1 MTHTSTRAQPIP
13 KAAKVASAAAL
24 LLAAAHI
31 ALTAVFNVPSTE
43 VKYEALP
50 GRAADAWIRPYFV
63 QDYRI
68 FAPDPASA
76 DRNLWVRAWV
86 ETPDGERVETKWV
99 DVTAIE
105 LAEPYRR
112 VLRKQL
118 TVIGAEQL
126 MTSFG
131 KLTEAQKAV
140 VEENFH
146 TSPDLAELNEALL
159 AADDA
164 NAGDVRSFIRAT
176 NYTTSYATQ
185 AARALWGDD
194 GEILAV
200 QTRSVYSPV
209 IRWDDRNDP
218 DAVRPDSSYTQLGW
232 RPVLDWSQQSEDAF
246 ARTFLHWAE
255 AAGVTGSLTGDEED
269 AG

>member
-1 MTHTSTRAQPIP
+1 MTSTSTAKPIP
-13 KAAKVASAAAL
+13 AAAKVASVVALVVAAV
-24 LLAAAHI
+24 HI
-31 ALTAVFNVPSTE
+31 AFTAVYNVPSAE

-50 GRAADAWIRPYFV
+50 GQAADAYIRPYFV

-68 FAPDPASA
+68 FAPDPASS

-86 ETPDGERVETKWV
+86 QTPEGERVETAWV

-126 MTSFG
+126 MTSYG
-131 KLTEAQKAV
+131 KLTEEQKAIA
-140 VEENFH
+140 EQNFH
-146 TSPDLAELNEALL
+146 ESGDLTALNDELL

-164 NAGDVRSFIRAT
+164 NPDDVRAFIRAT
-176 NYTTSYATQ
+176 NYTSSYATQ
-185 AARALWGDD
+185 AAAALWSDD

-209 IRWDDRNDP
+209 VRWEDRFDA
-218 DAVRPDSSYTQLGW
+218 DAVRPDSSYTKLGW
-232 RPVLDWSQQSEDAF
+232 RPTLEWSQQSQGAF
-246 ARTFLHWAE
+246 ARTFLHWAD
-255 AAGVTGSLTGDEED
+255 AAGVNATLSGEEED
-269 AG
+269 E

>member
-1 MTHTSTRAQPIP
+1 MVQTSTRAQPIP
-13 KAAKVASAAAL
+13 AAAKVVSAAAL
-24 LLAAAHI
+24 LLAGVHI

-86 ETPDGERVETKWV
+86 ETSGGERVQTKWV

-126 MTSFG
+126 MTSYG
-131 KLTEAQKAV
+131 KLTDGQKAI

-146 TSPDLAELNEALL
+146 DTGDLNALNDALL
-159 AADDA
+159 EADDSNGA
-164 NAGDVRSFIRAT
+164 DVRAFIRAT

-185 AARALWGDD
+185 AAKALWADD

-209 IRWDDRNDP
+209 IRWDDRMDP
-218 DAVRPDSSYTQLGW
+218 DAVRPDSSYTKLGW
-232 RPVLDWSQQSEDAF
+232 RPVLEWSQQSDDAF

-255 AAGVTGSLTGDEED
+255 SAGVSGSLTDEED

>member
-24 LLAAAHI
+24 LLAAVHI

-50 GRAADAWIRPYFV
+50 GRVADAWIRPYFV

-131 KLTEAQKAV
+131 KLTVLVSLFERETP
-140 VEENFH
+140 VE
-146 TSPDLAELNEALL
+146 L
-159 AADDA
+159 
-164 NAGDVRSFIRAT
+164 SFD
-176 NYTTSYATQ
+176 Q
-185 AARALWGDD
+185 
-194 GEILAV
+194 
-200 QTRSVYSPV
+200 
-209 IRWDDRNDP
+209 
-218 DAVRPDSSYTQLGW
+218 
-232 RPVLDWSQQSEDAF
+232 
-246 ARTFLHWAE
+246 
-255 AAGVTGSLTGDEED
+255 VTKMI
-269 AG
+269 

>member
-1 MTHTSTRAQPIP
+1 MTHTSTRVQPIP

-24 LLAAAHI
+24 LLAGAHI

-43 VKYEALP
+43 VKYGALP
-50 GRAADAWIRPYFV
+50 GGAADAWIRPYFV

-126 MTSFG
+126 MTSYG

-232 RPVLDWSQQSEDAF
+232 RPVLDWSQQSEEAF

>member
-1 MTHTSTRAQPIP
+1 MTTTSMKAKPIP
-13 KAAKVASAAAL
+13 TAAKVASAMAL
-24 LLAAAHI
+24 LLAATHI
-31 ALTAVFNVPSTE
+31 ALTAVYNVPSSD
-43 VKYEALP
+43 VKYGALP
-50 GRAADAWIRPYFV
+50 GHTADAYIRPYFV

-68 FAPDPASA
+68 FAPDPASS

-86 ETPDGERVETKWV
+86 QTPEGDRVETKWV

-126 MTSFG
+126 MTAYG
-131 KLTEAQKAV
+131 KLTPEQKEIA
-140 VEENFH
+140 EKNFH
-146 TSPDLAELNEALL
+146 DSGDLAALNESLL
-159 AADDA
+159 AAEGA
-164 NAGDVRSFIRAT
+164 NPVDVRAFIRAT
-176 NYTTSYATQ
+176 NYTVSYATQ
-185 AARALWGDD
+185 AAQALWSDD

-209 IRWDDRNDP
+209 IRWEDRF
-218 DAVRPDSSYTQLGW
+218 DADASRPDSSYTQLGW
-232 RPVLDWSQQSEDAF
+232 RPTLEWSQQSNEAF
-246 ARTFLHWAE
+246 ARTFLHWAD
-255 AAGVTGSLTGDEED
+255 AAGVSGSLTGEEED

>member
-1 MTHTSTRAQPIP
+1 MTQTSTKPSSIP
-13 KAAKVASAAAL
+13 TAAKVVSAVALVVAAT
-24 LLAAAHI
+24 HI
-31 ALTAVFNVPSTE
+31 FLTAVFNVPSTE
-43 VKYEALP
+43 VKYTALP
-50 GRAADAWIRPYFV
+50 GAAADAYIRPYFV

-76 DRNLWVRAWV
+76 DRDLWVRAWV
-86 ETPDGERVETKWV
+86 EKSNGERVETKWV

-126 MTSFG
+126 MTSYG
-131 KLTEAQKAV
+131 KLSEAQKAIA
-140 VEENFH
+140 ERNFH
-146 TSPDLAELNEALL
+146 DTGDLAALNEALL
-159 AADDA
+159 AVDGA
-164 NAGDVRSFIRAT
+164 NANDVRAFIRAT

-185 AARALWGDD
+185 AARALWADD
-194 GEILAV
+194 GEIIAV

-209 IRWDDRNDP
+209 VRWEDRNDP
-218 DAVRPDSSYTQLGW
+218 DAVRPSSSYTRLGW
-232 RPVLDWSQQSEDAF
+232 RPVLEWSQQSEDAF
-246 ARTFLHWAE
+246 ARTFLHWAD
-255 AAGVTGSLTGDEED
+255 AAGVTGSLTDDED